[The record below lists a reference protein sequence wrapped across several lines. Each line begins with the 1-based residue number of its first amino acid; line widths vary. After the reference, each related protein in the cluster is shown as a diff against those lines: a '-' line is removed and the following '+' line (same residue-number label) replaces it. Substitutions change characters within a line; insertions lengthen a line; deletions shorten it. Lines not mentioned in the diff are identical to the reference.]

1 MEKEA
6 EVKELIKK
14 HLPADRAKEGL
25 FYLKEYSNLI
35 ASNINSED
43 EKIILRNS
51 LINTGINIREFK
63 KEMVGL
69 KISYSEVYHGCLE
82 LETEI

>member
-51 LINTGINIREFK
+51 LINTGINIREFQ

-69 KISYSEVYHGCLE
+69 KISYSEV
-82 LETEI
+82 

>member
-14 HLPADRAKEGL
+14 YLPADRAKEGL

-51 LINTGINIREFK
+51 LINTGINIREFQ
-63 KEMVGL
+63 KEMIAL

>member
-6 EVKELIKK
+6 EVKALIKK
-14 HLPADRAKEGL
+14 HLSDRAKEGL

-35 ASNINSED
+35 ASNINAED

-51 LINTGINIREFK
+51 LMNTGINIREFQK
-63 KEMVGL
+63 DMVGL
-69 KISYSEVYHGCLE
+69 KISYTDVYNGCLE
-82 LETEI
+82 LEKEL